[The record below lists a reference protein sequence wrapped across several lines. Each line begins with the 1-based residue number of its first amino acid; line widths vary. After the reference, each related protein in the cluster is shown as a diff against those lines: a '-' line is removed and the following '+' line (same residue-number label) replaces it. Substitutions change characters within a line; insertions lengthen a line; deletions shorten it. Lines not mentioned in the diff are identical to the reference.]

1 MNIVWFLYQ
10 GNSLT
15 FANLHDLEITQLQR
29 RRRDEWGQGWTC
41 RGRAGGRSPPG
52 VAGGRC
58 SDGAVYILTLLVVT
72 WVYKCD
78 EPTQKHT
85 RTPVYQC

>member
-1 MNIVWFLYQ
+1 MTLKSPNY
-10 GNSLT
+10 
-15 FANLHDLEITQLQR
+15 
-29 RRRDEWGQGWTC
+29 RDGEEMSVG
-41 RGRAGGRSPPG
+41 RGGPAGEGGGRSPPG